1 MSKDNENS
9 NLMSWSELQ
18 GEKWDSLLL
27 GNGFSINI
35 WHGFSYASLFEV
47 AQSQAIGSPL
57 NQGSLALFEKLKTK
71 NFEDVLRAL
80 YYARTVVAQV
90 EVANDNKIAE
100 QVCGLYANTKHA
112 LAAAVNQSHAPPGF
126 DGLAAINS
134 ALRGFANIFTTN
146 YDLIPYWAIMRSSEG
161 FKDYFWKS
169 HLFDPNDT
177 SVRPDSCS
185 IMYLH
190 GALHLVELPDG
201 KTKKLVANGG
211 KTLQDLF
218 DLSHPEH
225 FPLFVAEGRGNEK
238 LARIRRNDYLR
249 FVFENFK
256 SMSGGLVVIGHSLS
270 KDCDQHIV
278 DALSNGNFESIAVGV
293 WPHQDKT
300 DVDLFKARVQHGLAE
315 KTVYFFDST
324 THPLGGSELG
334 KGLPEWQGSEFSG
347 RLAP

>member
-1 MSKDNENS
+1 MPKDNENS

-35 WHGFSYASLFEV
+35 WPGFRYLSLFEV
-47 AQSQAIGSPL
+47 AKSQAIGSPL

-80 YYARTVVAQV
+80 YYARKVVEQV

-100 QVCGLYANTKHA
+100 QVCGLYANTKRA
-112 LAAAVNQSHAPPGF
+112 LAAAVNHSHAPPGF

-146 YDLIPYWAIMRSSEG
+146 YDLIPYWAIMRNSED

-169 HLFDPNDT
+169 HLFDPDDT
-177 SVRPDSCS
+177 SLRPSSRS

-190 GALHLVELPDG
+190 GALHLVERSDG
-201 KTKKLVANGG
+201 KTMKLVAGG
-211 KTLQDLF
+211 GQALRALF
-218 DLSHPEH
+218 DLSHSEY
-225 FPLFVAEGRGNEK
+225 FPLFVAEGVGSEK
-238 LARIRRNDYLR
+238 LARIKRNDYLR
-249 FVFENFK
+249 FVFEKFK

-270 KDCDQHIV
+270 EDCDQHIV
-278 DALSNGNFESIAVGV
+278 DALSKGNFKSIAVGV
-293 WPHQDKT
+293 WPHQDRR
-300 DVDLFKARVQHGLAE
+300 DVELFKVRVQHGLAE
-315 KTVYFFDST
+315 KKVYFFDST

-334 KGLPEWQGSEFSG
+334 KGLPEWRGSEFSG
-347 RLAP
+347 GSPP